1 VVQRINLPSDGDAD
15 FPYSQAVEDEG
26 LLFISGQMAADSP
39 SWTGEAGDIESETR
53 EAMNRVG
60 ALLAAAGLSFD
71 SALKVN
77 IFMTDMSQG
86 ARMDAVFRTF
96 FPQGLPARTT
106 VGVVALFNGGNIEI
120 ECVARRPSGPDS
132 ARERVPRGRGRQ

>member
-1 VVQRINLPSDGDAD
+1 MKRINLPSDGDAD
-15 FPYSQAVEDEG
+15 FPYSQAVEDDG
-26 LLFISGQMAADSP
+26 LLFISGQLAADSP
-39 SWTGEAGDIESETR
+39 SWAGEAGDIESETQ
-53 EAMNRVG
+53 EAMNRIG
-60 ALLAAAGLSFD
+60 ALLAAAGSSLENV
-71 SALKVN
+71 LKVN

-120 ECVARRPSGPDS
+120 ECIARGPRS
-132 ARERVPRGRGRQ
+132 